1 MLLLCL
7 LRFTESLK
15 ITKKKNRPRCST
27 MRIINN
33 PYNSFI
39 IKKKTHVL
47 YVGFLCRRRECY
59 EDLHSYTCIILY
71 RLYCFQAFFTIIL
84 CLWGN
89 TYFNARI
96 VSVIFDA
103 LDARHSKIIIVIN
116 NSLHHIKEKF

>member
-1 MLLLCL
+1 MLLRLL

-15 ITKKKNRPRCST
+15 IIKKKNRPRFLT

-33 PYNSFI
+33 SHNNFI

-47 YVGFLCRRRECY
+47 YVGFLYRRRKRY
-59 EDLHSYTCIILY
+59 EDLHSYTYIILY
-71 RLYCFQAFFTIIL
+71 RMYCFQTFLTIIL

-89 TYFNARI
+89 TYFNAG
-96 VSVIFDA
+96 IFSIIFNA
-103 LDARHSKIIIVIN
+103 LDAWHSEIIIFIN